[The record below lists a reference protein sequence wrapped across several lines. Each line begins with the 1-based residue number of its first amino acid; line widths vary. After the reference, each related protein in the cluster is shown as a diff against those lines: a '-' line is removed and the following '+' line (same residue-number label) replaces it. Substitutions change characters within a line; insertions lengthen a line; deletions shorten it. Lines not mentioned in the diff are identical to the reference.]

1 MSEHLVQFYEST
13 AALAES
19 AARFLA
25 AGLAA
30 GDGVV
35 VIATPAHREELDRR
49 LFSDGLT
56 ARSDRY
62 VALDAART
70 LSQFMVG
77 DTPDATRF
85 VEVIE
90 DTIRR
95 ARRGDGGRVRA
106 FGEMVALLALDGCWP
121 AALHLEELWSA
132 LVAEHALSLLC
143 AYPTAMFRSGDT
155 RGPFETICAQHTA
168 IVHGDGCPS
177 GHVSPGAASL
187 SSFVS
192 LVERAIA
199 VVRPLIEE
207 RRQVLSVTWP
217 EQDVHVEGDRIRLVR
232 VFASLLANAVKYTPA
247 CGRIRVSAAHE
258 DHYAVLRLR
267 DSGAGLLP
275 GVLSDAFD
283 PSSAV
288 SDVRS
293 VVEMYGGVV
302 EVRSSGL
309 RQGVEFVVRLP
320 VAGTPA
326 EGHSD

>member
-13 AALAES
+13 AALADS
-19 AARFLA
+19 AARFLG

-49 LFSDGLT
+49 LFSDGVS

-77 DTPDATRF
+77 DGPDATRF
-85 VEVIE
+85 AGVVEEAV
-90 DTIRR
+90 DR
-95 ARRGDGGRVRA
+95 ARRGDGRVRA
-106 FGEMVALLALDGCWP
+106 FGEMVALLALDGRWQ

-132 LVAEHALSLLC
+132 LVAEHSLSLLC
-143 AYPTAMFRSGDT
+143 AYPNAVFREGDM

-168 IVHGDGCPS
+168 IVHGDGCL
-177 GHVSPGAASL
+177 PGRGGSEVPSL

-199 VVRPLIEE
+199 AVRPLAED
-207 RRQVLSVTWP
+207 RRHVLSVTWP
-217 EQDVHVEGDRIRLVR
+217 EQDVHVEGDRTRLVR

-247 CGRIRVSAAHE
+247 RGRIRVSAAHE
-258 DHYAVLRLR
+258 DDYAVLRVR
-267 DSGAGLLP
+267 DTGAGLVP

-320 VAGTPA
+320 VAGAPSEGDTP
-326 EGHSD
+326 